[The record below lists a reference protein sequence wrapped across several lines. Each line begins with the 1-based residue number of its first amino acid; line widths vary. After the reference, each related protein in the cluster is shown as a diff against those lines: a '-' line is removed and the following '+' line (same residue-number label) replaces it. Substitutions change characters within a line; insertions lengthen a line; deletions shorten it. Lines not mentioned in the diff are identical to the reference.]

1 MLSTSRHSAFSRTQ
15 MAAQTE
21 LRFSISRVCILG
33 GVLFNKSKQ
42 IFSNAAQRVFLSA
55 LSQELIIDTK
65 MAIIYRYKAHCK
77 LLNGAYDMTRKC
89 FLLTAD
95 VLPPHED
102 PWPTAGAQFQP
113 YPAPAA
119 EYSPAHF
126 DRVDHPLS
134 EVSQLQCHQN
144 AQTLLLIQTM

>member
-1 MLSTSRHSAFSRTQ
+1 M
-15 MAAQTE
+15 
-21 LRFSISRVCILG
+21 
-33 GVLFNKSKQ
+33 KK
-42 IFSNAAQRVFLSA
+42 
-55 LSQELIIDTK
+55 
-65 MAIIYRYKAHCK
+65 
-77 LLNGAYDMTRKC
+77 KC

-113 YPAPAA
+113 YPAPAP

-134 EVSQLQCHQN
+134 EVSQLQCHEN
-144 AQTLLLIQTM
+144 AQTLLRVTFPFLIPVLSGELRRPCAQD

>member
-1 MLSTSRHSAFSRTQ
+1 MQ
-15 MAAQTE
+15 
-21 LRFSISRVCILG
+21 LREC
-33 GVLFNKSKQ
+33 
-42 IFSNAAQRVFLSA
+42 FLSA
-55 LSQELIIDTK
+55 LSQELIIDAK
-65 MAIIYRYKAHCK
+65 MAIIYRCKAHCK
-77 LLNGAYDMTRKC
+77 LLNGAS
-89 FLLTAD
+89 D

-113 YPAPAA
+113 YPAAAA